1 MPHPELTPEQIDA
14 FRERLQQR
22 AAQLVAEARVVE
34 RERSQ
39 PTGGPKQHLVEDPGD
54 EEAIFEMPKKRL
66 QGSGN
71 STSLV
76 PLLSSGDTDMR
87 PIQVGRQMGV
97 FTKRIQQALF
107 DDEADV
113 LAQAEA
119 AANRLRELPGV
130 VAVRVVPEQEIE
142 RLLEPWIGVGG
153 LEGDLPV
160 PALIDVDLTTD
171 GQADLAP
178 LRAAVAAV
186 APAARVDTN
195 AQWLA
200 PLASLIGALK
210 WLAAGLVLLMVGATA
225 ATVVLAARAA
235 LDTHRATIE
244 ILHLMGATDVQVARL
259 FQRRIALDALFG
271 GLVGFILAGFVLI
284 AIGDRVA
291 ALGSEL
297 LGSATIPAQGWAV
310 LIFLPVL
317 GVLLAMLVARL
328 TILRALGRML

>member
-1 MPHPELTPEQIDA
+1 MRGGVRKFGAAERGLLPEGRIAGPMPWVIAIMMFLTVLAAAAGLGLVGAASRLDEQIGS
-14 FRERLQQR
+14 RVTIQI
-22 AAQLVAEARVVE
+22 VEAN
-34 RERSQ
+34 
-39 PTGGPKQHLVEDPGD
+39 PTL
-54 EEAIFEMPKKRL
+54 R
-66 QGSGN
+66 
-71 STSLV
+71 
-76 PLLSSGDTDMR
+76 R
-87 PIQVGRQMGV
+87 
-97 FTKRIQQALF
+97 
-107 DDEADV
+107 
-113 LAQAEA
+113 AQAEA
-119 AANRLRELPGV
+119 AAAALGELRGV
-130 VAVRVVPEQEIE
+130 VAVRVVPDEEIA
-142 RLLEPWIGVGG
+142 RLLEPWIGAGG
-153 LEGDLPV
+153 LESDVPV
-160 PALIDVDLTTD
+160 PALIDADLTAERH
-171 GQADLAP
+171 ADLEP
-178 LRAAVAAV
+178 LRAAVAAA

-235 LDTHRATIE
+235 LDTHRGTIE

-259 FQRRIALDALFG
+259 FQRRIALGALFG

-297 LGSATIPAQGWAV
+297 LGSAAIPVRGWAV
-310 LIFLPVL
+310 LVFLPVL